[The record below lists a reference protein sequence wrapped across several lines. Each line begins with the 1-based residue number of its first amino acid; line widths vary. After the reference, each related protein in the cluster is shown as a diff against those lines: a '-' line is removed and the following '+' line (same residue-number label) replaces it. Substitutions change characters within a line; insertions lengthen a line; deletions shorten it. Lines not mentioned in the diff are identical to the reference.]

1 MLNDVYKILYPNGA
15 AFKTLKGGFRSK
27 VHESVD
33 YTLNEFFEIKDSF
46 FNGLYPDND
55 LITVEEV
62 DFLSYIYGLDY
73 PDGTTF
79 LEKKGL
85 LLNRMNRSGAANYKQ
100 SAIYIE
106 KVLNDFGF
114 DVMVTENINQE
125 IPIEL
130 KTNNLVQHGIN
141 VQHGLGVQTGMKMLP
156 VIANSQNPRE
166 FYAIGVGNV
175 WASFFITGK
184 GGLNE
189 VIPVPDS
196 RMVQF
201 RELVLRLKPAHTV
214 VVLNTINDDTLGA
227 EFNLDFNKDYNI
239 ID

>member
-15 AFKTLKGGFRSK
+15 AFKTLEGGFRSK

-33 YTLNEFFEIKDSF
+33 YALNEFFEIKDSF

-62 DFLSYIYGLDY
+62 DFLSYIYGLEY

-79 LEKKGL
+79 LEKKDL

-114 DVMVTENINQE
+114 DVMVTENVNQE
-125 IPIEL
+125 IPAEL
-130 KTNNLVQHGIN
+130 KTNNVTQHSFSTPHGFGI
-141 VQHGLGVQTGMKMLP
+141 QHGLSNFNL
-156 VIANSQNPRE
+156 ISNSQYPKEIYNQ
-166 FYAIGVGNV
+166 GSGNN
-175 WASFFITGK
+175 WAVFFITGK
-184 GGLNE
+184 AGLNE
-189 VIPVPDS
+189 AVPVS
-196 RMVQF
+196 NSKIIQF

-214 VVLNTINDDTLGA
+214 ALINYQPDL
-227 EFNLDFNKDYNI
+227 LSVDFNNDFNNDFLI
-239 ID
+239 